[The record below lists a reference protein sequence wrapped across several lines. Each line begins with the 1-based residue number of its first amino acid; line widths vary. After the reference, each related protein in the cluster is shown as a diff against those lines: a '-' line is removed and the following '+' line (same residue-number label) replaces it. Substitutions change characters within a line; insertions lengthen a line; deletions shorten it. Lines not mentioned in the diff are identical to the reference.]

1 MYNGPYQTV
10 RQLEERVEEVD
21 DPLESLKV
29 GSMVAVLLSNYRKF
43 PVIGEVLAIDG
54 ENFQIHYWEGTYLSN
69 WCPHM
74 VRKKGCKEVYPWT
87 DCLPQRSII
96 LSNFVLEDNK
106 LTRGQR
112 SYLKNKYKEFEN
124 LRSG

>member
-54 ENFQIHYWEGTYLSN
+54 EKEGLQGGISLDRLPPSTIN
-69 WCPHM
+69 
-74 VRKKGCKEVYPWT
+74 YP
-87 DCLPQRSII
+87 
-96 LSNFVLEDNK
+96 FK
-106 LTRGQR
+106 LC
-112 SYLKNKYKEFEN
+112 S
-124 LRSG
+124 

>member
-29 GSMVAVLLSNYRKF
+29 GSMVAVLLSNYRQF

-54 ENFQIHYWEGTYLSN
+54 EKSFKFIIG
-69 WCPHM
+69 
-74 VRKKGCKEVYPWT
+74 KELI
-87 DCLPQRSII
+87 CRIG
-96 LSNFVLEDNK
+96 VLIW
-106 LTRGQR
+106 
-112 SYLKNKYKEFEN
+112 
-124 LRSG
+124 